1 MPDALLE
8 IPIEQID
15 GRKLPLRGRVDAEDL
30 DTLVRSVGRYGV
42 IEPVIVRP
50 TPDGDYELIVGRR
63 RFEACVC
70 LGYDTIPAIVRRV
83 SDDRAREITFQ
94 TNLQVSLLNIADE
107 VDFLRKADV
116 FHLSDEQL
124 SEQYGLTPEEASV
137 ARRFNRL
144 SPPIREAV
152 RTGEIDERRALA
164 LSRLERE
171 TDRTRIFRYIRE
183 HDPPVDQVE
192 DIVNRMES
200 GDAPQI

>member
-1 MPDALLE
+1 MPDAFLQ
-8 IPIEQID
+8 IPTEQID
-15 GRKLPLRGRVDAEDL
+15 SRRLPLRGRVDDEDL
-30 DTLVRSVGRYGV
+30 QTLINSISRYGV

-50 TPDGDYELIVGRR
+50 TDDGDYELIVGRR
-63 RFEACVC
+63 RFEACIR

-83 SDDRAREITFQ
+83 SDDRARELAFQ

-124 SEQYGLTPEEASV
+124 SERYGLTPQEASV
-137 ARRFNRL
+137 VRRFNRL
-144 SPPIREAV
+144 PPPIREAV

-171 TDRTRIFRYIRE
+171 TDKTRVFRYIAQ
-183 HDPPVDQVE
+183 HDPPIDQVE
-192 DIVNRMES
+192 DIVDRIES

>member
-8 IPIEQID
+8 IPMEQID
-15 GRKLPLRGRVDAEDL
+15 GRRLPLRGRVDDVDL
-30 DTLVRSVGRYGV
+30 DTLVRSVSRYGV

-50 TPDGDYELIVGRR
+50 TDDGDYELVVGRR
-63 RFEACVC
+63 RFEACRR
-70 LGYDTIPAIVRRV
+70 LGFETIPAIVRRV
-83 SDDRAREITFQ
+83 SDDRAREIAFQ

-116 FHLSDEQL
+116 FHLSDAQL
-124 SEQYGLTPEEASV
+124 AERYGLTPEEAAV

-164 LSRLERE
+164 LARLARE
-171 TDRTRIFRYIRE
+171 TDRTRVFRYIRS
-183 HDPPVDQVE
+183 HDPPVEQVE
-192 DIVNRMES
+192 DLVDRIANGE
-200 GDAPQI
+200 APQI

>member
-1 MPDALLE
+1 MPDAFLQ
-8 IPIEQID
+8 IPTEQID
-15 GRKLPLRGRVDAEDL
+15 SRRLPLRGRVDDEDL
-30 DTLVRSVGRYGV
+30 QTLINSISRYGV

-50 TPDGDYELIVGRR
+50 TDDGDYELIVGRR
-63 RFEACVC
+63 RFEACIR

-83 SDDRAREITFQ
+83 SDDRARELAFQ

-124 SEQYGLTPEEASV
+124 SERYGLTPQEASV

-144 SPPIREAV
+144 PPPIREAV

-171 TDRTRIFRYIRE
+171 TDKTRVFRYIAQ
-183 HDPPVDQVE
+183 HDPSIDQVE
-192 DIVNRMES
+192 DIVDRIES

>member
-50 TPDGDYELIVGRR
+50 TPNGDYELIVGRR
-63 RFEACVC
+63 RFEACVR
-70 LGYDTIPAIVRRV
+70 LGWDTIPAIVRRV

-116 FHLSDEQL
+116 FHLNDEQL
-124 SEQYGLTPEEASV
+124 SEQYGLTPEEAAV
-137 ARRFNRL
+137 ARKFNRL

-164 LSRLERE
+164 LSGLEKE
-171 TDRTRIFRYIRE
+171 TDRTRVFRYIRK

-192 DIVNRMES
+192 DIVNRMNS

>member
-30 DTLVRSVGRYGV
+30 ETLVRSVGRYGV

-50 TPDGDYELIVGRR
+50 TPNGDYELIVGRR
-63 RFEACVC
+63 RFEACVR
-70 LGYDTIPAIVRRV
+70 LGCDTIPAIVRRV

-107 VDFLRKADV
+107 VDFLRQADV
-116 FHLSDEQL
+116 FHMSDEQL
-124 SEQYGLTPEEASV
+124 SEQYSLTPEEAAV

-164 LSRLERE
+164 LSRLEKE
-171 TDRTRIFRYIRE
+171 TDRTRVFRYIQK
-183 HDPPVDQVE
+183 HDPPVDQVD
-192 DIVNRMES
+192 DIVNRVKS